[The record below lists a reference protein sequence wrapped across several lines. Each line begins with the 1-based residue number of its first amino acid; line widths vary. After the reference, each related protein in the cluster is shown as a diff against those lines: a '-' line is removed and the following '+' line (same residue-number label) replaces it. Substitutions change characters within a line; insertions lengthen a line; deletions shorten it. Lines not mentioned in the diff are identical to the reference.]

1 MQRLSKVFLCLNFRI
16 DASLNDIA
24 QAKNNII
31 LKGYNAEVYGTDAHT
46 LAMKLCSAAYNALDS
61 SDREYLLPLKQLI
74 DNKQTL
80 KETINLAKGRG
91 IL

>member
-1 MQRLSKVFLCLNFRI
+1 
-16 DASLNDIA
+16 
-24 QAKNNII
+24 
-31 LKGYNAEVYGTDAHT
+31 
-46 LAMKLCSAAYNALDS
+46 MKLCSAAYNALDS
-61 SDREYLLPLKQLI
+61 SDREYLLPLKQII

>member
-1 MQRLSKVFLCLNFRI
+1 MSDFSLDVSLSAI
-16 DASLNDIA
+16 T

-31 LKGYNAEVYGTDAHT
+31 FKGYNAEVYGSDAHT

-61 SDREYLLPLKQLI
+61 SDREYLLPLYQILDI
-74 DNKQTL
+74 NQTF